1 MTKSRSASL
10 WMSILRDYATLLAL
24 LVVCIVL
31 SAVTLDV
38 QRTSGAAAGR
48 DLADSLAAQ
57 FKSGASVLVIVSDRQ
72 DDAQFASALHVSA
85 AQQGLTVVDSIEGG
99 PAEARQAL
107 DAAAASGKRIDAIAS
122 TDATSGWSVFDRL
135 DEKHPSLASTKI
147 VRPQSYVWP
156 DFLKTGNLLNIA
168 NQIVLIAIVAI
179 GMTMVIV
186 SGGIDLSVGS
196 LIALSAIITARLI
209 RDSAGGL
216 EATPLGMTLCSLA
229 AVAICGLIGACT
241 GTLVAYLRI
250 QPFIVTLAMMLV
262 AAGLASIVSDA
273 QTINAVPQSINWL
286 GGRADLLGIPN
297 AVVLMAILYAI
308 AHVVMSRT
316 TFGRH
321 LYAVGGN
328 EKAAWLCGI
337 AVSRVRLLAYVIS
350 GALAGLVGVIMTS
363 TFTSG
368 SPNYGLGYEL
378 PVIAAVVVGGT
389 SLAGGEGKMLG
400 TLLGALLIAVV
411 QNGMNLKG
419 VSSDWQKVV
428 LGAVIIAAALLD
440 RAKAAWLPRT

>member
-1 MTKSRSASL
+1 
-10 WMSILRDYATLLAL
+10 MSILRDYATLLAL

-31 SAVTLDV
+31 SAMTLDV
-38 QRTSGAAAGR
+38 QQTSGAAAGR
-48 DLADSLAAQ
+48 QLAKSLAAQ
-57 FKSGASVLVIVSDRQ
+57 FPADASVLLIVSDRQ
-72 DDAQFASALHVSA
+72 DDALFASALNTVA
-85 AQQGLTVVDSIEGG
+85 AEQGLTVVDSIEGG
-99 PAEARQAL
+99 PFEARQAL
-107 DAAAASGKRIDAIAS
+107 DVAAASGKRIDAIAS
-122 TDATSGWSVFDRL
+122 TDATSRWSVFDRL
-135 DEKHPSLASTKI
+135 GEKYPALASTKI

-196 LIALSAIITARLI
+196 LIALSAVITARLI
-209 RDSAGGL
+209 RDSAGGV

-229 AVAICGLIGACT
+229 AIAFCGLIGACT

-297 AVVLMAILYAI
+297 AVVLMAVLYAI
-308 AHVVMSRT
+308 AHVMMSRT

-337 AVSRVRLLAYVIS
+337 SVSRVRLLAYVTS

-368 SPNYGLGYEL
+368 GPTYGMGYEL

>member
-1 MTKSRSASL
+1 MNSSPATAY
-10 WMSILRDYATLLAL
+10 WIPIFRDYATLLAL

-31 SAVTLDV
+31 SVVTLDV
-38 QRTSGAAAGR
+38 QQTSGAAAGR
-48 DLADSLAAQ
+48 ELAESLAGQ
-57 FKSGASVLVIVSDRQ
+57 LKSGASVLVIVSDRQ
-72 DDAQFASALHVSA
+72 DDAEFAAALA
-85 AQQGLTVVDSIEGG
+85 ATAAERELKVLKPVKGG
-99 PAEARQAL
+99 PADARQAL
-107 DAAAASGKRIDAIAS
+107 ESAAASGERIDAIAS
-122 TDATSGWSVFDRL
+122 TDATGGWSVFDRL
-135 DEKHPSLASTKI
+135 GEKHPTLASAKI

-196 LIALSAIITARLI
+196 LIALSAVITARLI
-209 RDSAGGL
+209 RDSAGGV
-216 EATPLGMTLCSLA
+216 EATSLGMTLCSLA
-229 AVAICGLIGACT
+229 AIVICGLIGAIT

-286 GGRADLLGIPN
+286 GGRADLFGIPN

-308 AHVVMSRT
+308 AHIMMSRT

-337 AVSRVRLLAYVIS
+337 SVSRVRLLAYVTS

-368 SPNYGLGYEL
+368 GPTYGTGYEL

>member
-1 MTKSRSASL
+1 LGEKYPA
-10 WMSILRDYATLLAL
+10 LAN
-24 LVVCIVL
+24 
-31 SAVTLDV
+31 
-38 QRTSGAAAGR
+38 
-48 DLADSLAAQ
+48 
-57 FKSGASVLVIVSDRQ
+57 
-72 DDAQFASALHVSA
+72 
-85 AQQGLTVVDSIEGG
+85 
-99 PAEARQAL
+99 ARI
-107 DAAAASGKRIDAIAS
+107 S
-122 TDATSGWSVFDRL
+122 
-135 DEKHPSLASTKI
+135 
-147 VRPQSYVWP
+147 RPQSYVWP

-179 GMTMVIV
+179 GMTMVII

-196 LIALSAIITARLI
+196 LIALSAVITARLI
-209 RDSAGGL
+209 RDSAGGV
-216 EATPLGMTLCSLA
+216 EATPLGMTLCSVA
-229 AVAICGLIGACT
+229 AIVICGLIGAVT

-286 GGRADLLGIPN
+286 GGRADLFGIPN

-337 AVSRVRLLAYVIS
+337 SVSRIRLLSYVIS

-389 SLAGGEGKMLG
+389 SLAGGEGKLLG

-440 RAKAAWLPRT
+440 RAKAAWLLRA